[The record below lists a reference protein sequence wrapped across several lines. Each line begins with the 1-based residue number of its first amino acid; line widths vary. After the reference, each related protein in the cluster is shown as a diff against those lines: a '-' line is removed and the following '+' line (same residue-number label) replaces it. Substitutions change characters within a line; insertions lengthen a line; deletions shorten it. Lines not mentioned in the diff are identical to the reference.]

1 MEQWN
6 PQSRLFV
13 FTGKG
18 GVGKTT
24 FSLAYC
30 RALLNQ
36 GLKVSYTS
44 FDQTAP
50 HELCEKFSIPILNLR
65 HQSSAEVYIEKKLG
79 SKIIAS
85 WIMKTPF
92 FSSLFEMIPSLG
104 SMILFGHLLEI
115 LKNDPEQIIVLDSPS
130 SGHAITLFESTH
142 NFKEIFKKGP
152 IVDDINKMHD
162 FLSSPGFL
170 QTGVILLPSQM
181 ALQEGVE
188 LQQTLAKYQVDA
200 KLLLNDSFCAMES
213 IQKYRQKLPDFLQQ
227 KVSLEEK
234 VLFEYKDKIVHHFP
248 RFATTQIE
256 QTVQLLTPEMEE
268 YLC

>member
-1 MEQWN
+1 MELWN
-6 PQSRLFV
+6 PRSRLFV

-24 FSLAYC
+24 FSLAYA

-36 GLKVSYTS
+36 GHKVSYTS
-44 FDQTAP
+44 FDQPAP
-50 HELCEKFSIPILNLR
+50 LDLCKKFSIPVLDLGY
-65 HQSSAEVYIEKKLG
+65 QTSAEAYIEKKLG
-79 SKIIAS
+79 SKMIAS

-115 LKNDPEQIIVLDSPS
+115 LKTDPDHIVVLDSPS

-142 NFKEIFKKGP
+142 NFKEIFKKGL

-162 FLSSPGFL
+162 FLSTPGLL
-170 QTGVILLPSQM
+170 QTGIILLPSEM

-188 LQQTLAKYQVDA
+188 LKHTLSKYQVDA
-200 KLLLNDSFCAMES
+200 KLLLNDSFCALEA
-213 IQKYRQKLPDFLQQ
+213 IQQHRHELPEFLLQKI
-227 KVSLEEK
+227 SLEDK
-234 VLFEYKDKIVHHFP
+234 VLEEYKDHIVHHFP

-256 QTVQLLTPEMEE
+256 QSVEKLIPEMEKH
-268 YLC
+268 LC